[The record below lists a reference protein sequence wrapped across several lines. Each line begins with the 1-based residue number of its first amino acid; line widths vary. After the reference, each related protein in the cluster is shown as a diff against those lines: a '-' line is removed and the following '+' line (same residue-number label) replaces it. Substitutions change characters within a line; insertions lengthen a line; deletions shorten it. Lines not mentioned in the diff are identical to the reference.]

1 LKPTLHHL
9 TDVIE
14 TTVSVLFGVNFQKL
28 IIQES
33 GTIVHRRK
41 KAVSTTIA
49 TALSVNN
56 VPIRLTEERWLH
68 IIRHHEEL
76 QPLQREVTL
85 TVSTPD
91 ALYVSPPHIKP
102 NYAAVKVF
110 RKLREIG
117 LAENLVVHYREVS
130 PSDVFK
136 LTALVI
142 SSERLTRRLRQ
153 WQRLR

>member
-1 LKPTLHHL
+1 MA
-9 TDVIE
+9 
-14 TTVSVLFGVNFQKL
+14 
-28 IIQES
+28 
-33 GTIVHRRK
+33 R
-41 KAVSTTIA
+41 AVF
-49 TALSVNN
+49 VNN
-56 VPIRLTEERWLH
+56 VPIRLTEERWFH

-91 ALYVSPPHIKP
+91 ALYLSSPSIKP
-102 NYAAVKVF
+102 NYAAVKIF
-110 RKLREIG
+110 RKLREMG

-130 PSDVFK
+130 PSDGFI

-142 SSERLTRRLRQ
+142 SPERLARRFRR